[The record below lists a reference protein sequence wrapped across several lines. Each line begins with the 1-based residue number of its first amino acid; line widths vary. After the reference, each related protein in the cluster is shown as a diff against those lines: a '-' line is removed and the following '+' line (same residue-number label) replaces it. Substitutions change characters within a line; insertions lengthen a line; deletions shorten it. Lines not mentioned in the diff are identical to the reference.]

1 MLSALPDIL
10 KNIKNMANNQKSP
23 AKRHVRKGDTV
34 KVISGN
40 SKGKT
45 GKIIEV
51 LTDKNRALVEGVNLV
66 TKHLKPNAQNPQG
79 SIEKREAGIHISNL
93 QLVDPKTG
101 EPTRTGRK
109 LNDKGKLQRFS
120 KKSGEFI

>member
-1 MLSALPDIL
+1 
-10 KNIKNMANNQKSP
+10 MANNQKAT
-23 AKRHVRKGDTV
+23 AKRHVRTGDTV

-40 SKGKT
+40 AKGKT
-45 GKIIEV
+45 GKV
-51 LTDKNRALVEGVNLV
+51 LSVITDKNRVVVEGANLV

-79 SIEKREAGIHISNL
+79 SIEKREAGIHISNV

-101 EPTRTGRK
+101 EATRIGRK
-109 LNDKGKLQRFS
+109 LNESGKLQRFS